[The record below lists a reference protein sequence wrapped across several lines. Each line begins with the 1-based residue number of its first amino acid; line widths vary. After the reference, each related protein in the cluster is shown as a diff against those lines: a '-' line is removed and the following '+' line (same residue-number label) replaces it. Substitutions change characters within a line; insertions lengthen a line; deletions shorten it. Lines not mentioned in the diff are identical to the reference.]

1 MVLRGYLDAAA
12 VLAHAATVARRGRLD
27 SALDERS
34 FNLAS
39 FKADQRPYLSSAAN
53 HVGAWALLF
62 LPTCPA
68 AADWTLLIDERSFF
82 QKEYCLLHFS
92 LKKNFAKTF

>member
-1 MVLRGYLDAAA
+1 MFFDKFKS
-12 VLAHAATVARRGRLD
+12 LALKVESRCR
-27 SALDERS
+27 
-34 FNLAS
+34 FKLAS
-39 FKADQRPYLSSAAN
+39 FKADQRPYRSSAAN